1 MQTCDLIL
9 NAPYIVTQDEERHIL
24 KSHALAI
31 AKDKIIGIGPSE
43 QICTNFQ
50 PKFTYDLKD
59 CMILPGLI
67 NAHTHVAMTF
77 LRGFA
82 DDLPLMQWLQTK
94 IFPIEAKLSS
104 EIVRLATRLGLA
116 EMLRTGTTSC
126 LDMYLFEQDILA
138 EAQMVG
144 FRLGAGEGVFMFPSC
159 SSANYQTAL
168 DITKSMAKSVQEPCQ
183 VFVAPHSIYT
193 TTKDILAQCLDVAK
207 SEKLPLHIHL
217 AETKSET
224 EQAQTNWQMR
234 PIPYSKE
241 LGLLDHPSTLAHVVD
256 VDAADLEILAA
267 SKNAVVVHNPSSN
280 LKLASGLAKIPQML
294 ELNIPV
300 ALGTDGAASNNQLN
314 MFAEMR
320 LAALIHKV
328 SAEDPTVL
336 PAQTV
341 LDLATINGA
350 KALHNPQIGS
360 LKVGFKADLIALDL
374 TCPNMQPMFKP
385 TSQIV
390 YAASGHEVCF
400 TMVNGKILYDH
411 GEFTTIDYDDLLEEV
426 EDIKSFVL
434 KSI

>member
-1 MQTCDLIL
+1 
-9 NAPYIVTQDEERHIL
+9 
-24 KSHALAI
+24 
-31 AKDKIIGIGPSE
+31 
-43 QICTNFQ
+43 
-50 PKFTYDLKD
+50 
-59 CMILPGLI
+59 
-67 NAHTHVAMTF
+67 
-77 LRGFA
+77 
-82 DDLPLMQWLQTK
+82 
-94 IFPIEAKLSS
+94 
-104 EIVRLATRLGLA
+104 
-116 EMLRTGTTSC
+116 
-126 LDMYLFEQDILA
+126 
-138 EAQMVG
+138 
-144 FRLGAGEGVFMFPSC
+144 
-159 SSANYQTAL
+159 
-168 DITKSMAKSVQEPCQ
+168 MAKSEN
-183 VFVAPHSIYT
+183 
-193 TTKDILAQCLDVAK
+193 
-207 SEKLPLHIHL
+207 LPLHIHL

-411 GEFTTIDYDDLLEEV
+411 GDFTTIDYDDLLEEV
-426 EDIKSFVL
+426 NDIKSFVL